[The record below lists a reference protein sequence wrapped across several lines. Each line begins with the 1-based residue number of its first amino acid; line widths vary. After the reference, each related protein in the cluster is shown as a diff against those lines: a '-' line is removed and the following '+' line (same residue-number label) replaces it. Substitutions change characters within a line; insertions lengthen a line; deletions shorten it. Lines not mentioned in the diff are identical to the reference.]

1 PGYSPRY
8 RPLTRWRYQHDRFPG
23 KWDFPSLGPRDSR
36 SLRRRSCSDPLRI
49 HLDPVRSF
57 HFHHL
62 TFSLFAGPGCDQ
74 TRWGA
79 AFAPGP
85 LTRDRIQHPTNAK
98 GPEPVTTSTAPLG
111 DCRSVFCH
119 AILNRVRAR
128 VVFHARP
135 GDLVFSRGP
144 VAVIASTTR
153 ASPFAGRSR
162 TQRGSLGRQN
172 RRTRWR

>member
-1 PGYSPRY
+1 MGVSIAWASG
-8 RPLTRWRYQHDRFPG
+8 LSITA
-23 KWDFPSLGPRDSR
+23 PSLLLR
-36 SLRRRSCSDPLRI
+36 SIAHSPRSCSLVSLSPPHLFPFRRPWLRS
-49 HLDPVRSF
+49 DEMGRGVRSRPA
-57 HFHHL
+57 HQGPDPA
-62 TFSLFAGPGCDQ
+62 SDECEGARAGYYQHSSP
-74 TRWGA
+74 WG
-79 AFAPGP
+79 
-85 LTRDRIQHPTNAK
+85 L
-98 GPEPVTTSTAPLG
+98 PERVL
-111 DCRSVFCH
+111 FCH

-162 TQRGSLGRQN
+162 TRLGSLGRQN